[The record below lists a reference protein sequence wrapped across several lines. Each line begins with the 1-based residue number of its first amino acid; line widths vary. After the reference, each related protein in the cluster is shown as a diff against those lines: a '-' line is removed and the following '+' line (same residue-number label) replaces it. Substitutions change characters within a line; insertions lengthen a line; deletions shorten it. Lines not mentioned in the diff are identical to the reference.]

1 MSKQKIDLMGR
12 AVNRRRFLGMGG
24 AAGMGALLAACAP
37 APATNAPAA
46 PAAPAAAP
54 AAATSAPEAAA
65 PAAGSI
71 TLNTLNE
78 NWGEIYNNLMLEISN
93 DFTKDTNIKLEWN
106 FDPDFTTKLTTLLAA
121 NTPPDLTIM
130 RPGPLARLAP
140 KGALTEL
147 TDFVKQA
154 GYTREDFIPAMY
166 DSGTVDGKLYAIPGG
181 ADYLCMFYSKSLYKE
196 AGLDPEKPPTS
207 TSELIEHSKQILKK
221 DAAGEIE
228 RVGFIPDAGRFVEWA
243 FIHGGQFYD
252 AASGKITANHPGNVA
267 ALEWLA
273 SYVKELDINKLAAF
287 TKRPGTYEAGNPF
300 STKQSAFVFD
310 GFWTYEALDQHSPD
324 IDYAV
329 AYYPTVSGK
338 PEDRKNYAISG
349 WSYAIPTGSKHV
361 EEAWQFIRYAFMDK
375 SAVMGYKTLNGTT
388 MVKQFKQWEDG
399 VRAKMGASN
408 RMAKYLDVF
417 TGTGAVATNFFPI
430 IPVQSF
436 YQDELR
442 RVVDLVFR
450 GTLTP
455 QAGLDEVNKNV
466 QAELE
471 KVLKGG

>member
-1 MSKQKIDLMGR
+1 MSKQNRDLMKR

-37 APATNAPAA
+37 AAA
-46 PAAPAAAP
+46 PAANAPAAP
-54 AAATSAPEAAA
+54 AAATSAPEVAA
-65 PAAGSI
+65 PASGSGI

-93 DFTKDTNIKLEWN
+93 DFTKDNPGVKLEWN

-140 KGALTEL
+140 KGALMEL

-166 DSGTVDGKLYAIPGG
+166 DSGSVDGKLYAIPGG
-181 ADYLCMFYSKSLYKE
+181 ADYICMFYSKSLYKE
-196 AGLDPEKPPTS
+196 VGLDPEKPPTS
-207 TSELIEHSKQILKK
+207 AAELIEHSKQILKK
-221 DAAGEIE
+221 DATGEIE
-228 RVGFIPDAGRFVEWA
+228 RVGFIPETGRFVDWA

-252 AASGKITANHPGNVA
+252 AASGKITANHPGNLA
-267 ALEWLA
+267 ALEWLTG
-273 SYVKELDINKLAAF
+273 YVKELDINKLAAF

-300 STKQSAFVFD
+300 STKQSAYVFD
-310 GFWTYEALDQHSPD
+310 GFWTYEALDQHSAD

-349 WSYAIPTGSKHV
+349 WSYSIPTGSKHAD
-361 EEAWQFIRYAFMDK
+361 EAWKFIRYAFMDK

-408 RMAKYLDVF
+408 RMSKYLDVF

-430 IPVQSF
+430 IPVQAF

-450 GTLTP
+450 GEMTP
-455 QAGLDEVNKNV
+455 KAGLDEVNKNV